1 MGELEILHYFFTL
14 LIRQV
19 CPCGAISSQYIAS
32 NNFQNIEV
40 KRVQLYKESEMRR
53 CQNSRKGVVP
63 KKKLRLKWC
72 VAADFSI
79 TQNMIS
85 YDLYAVLF

>member
-1 MGELEILHYFFTL
+1 MNKNEVLKTDKLRTFLFES
-14 LIRQV
+14 
-19 CPCGAISSQYIAS
+19 GAISSQYIAS

-72 VAADFSI
+72 VATDFSI